1 MPPIKELQEVSAKI
15 INSNLSIR
23 EASLIF
29 AGRERWPFNLYLE
42 FLDEY
47 AQLEKNNRRL
57 EQDIYN
63 QAYSIANS
71 DVESICEEVENIQGL
86 VQSYFAGK
94 EEEALVATELASLC
108 QLIRM
113 YDVLNLISP
122 MVNEYMDIYLPPESR
137 PLFADSLLKEKDE
150 QIVELIK
157 FYKDD
162 VDQSCRIFAERCPVM
177 LEL

>member
-23 EASLIF
+23 EASVIF
-29 AGRERWPFNLYLE
+29 AGREQWPFNMYLE

-63 QAYSIANS
+63 QAYSVANS
-71 DVESICEEVENIQGL
+71 DVASICEEIESLEGL
-86 VQSYFAGK
+86 AQSYFEGK
-94 EEEALVATELASLC
+94 EEEALVATELVSLC

-113 YDVLNLISP
+113 YDVLN
-122 MVNEYMDIYLPPESR
+122 MVNSFVDEYMELYLPPESR
-137 PLFADSLLKEKDE
+137 PLFADSLLQEKDQ
-150 QIVELIK
+150 QIVELVK
-157 FYKDD
+157 FYKND
-162 VDQSCRIFAERCPVM
+162 VDESCKLFLERCP
-177 LEL
+177 LLLQT

>member
-29 AGRERWPFNLYLE
+29 AGREHWPFNLYLE

-47 AQLEKNNRRL
+47 AQLEHNNRRL

-63 QAYSIANS
+63 QAYSVANT
-71 DVESICEEVENIQGL
+71 DVASICEEVENIQGL
-86 VQSYFAGK
+86 VRSYLDGK

-122 MVNEYMDIYLPPESR
+122 MVDEYMDIYLPPESR
-137 PLFADSLLKEKDE
+137 PLFADSLLQEKDL

-157 FYKDD
+157 FYKND
-162 VDQSCRIFAERCPVM
+162 VDESCRIFVERCPVM
-177 LEL
+177 LDL